1 MLKSANEADQAI
13 WTPFRRILTVQMSRK
28 KIRDRLFL
36 PHLSLSFYLT
46 HSLSLFQSLS
56 HKYTNSNSFS
66 LSPSLS
72 FLPYS
77 VHVLEKTKKGHT
89 SNFCKKAESIGL
101 ANPGKGISCDHRP
114 SNPIRPTDRCR
125 FLKPFLQNRIIIL
138 PLLVQAFSKMILTL
152 AYKIKSV
159 TGRMWSPGG

>member
-1 MLKSANEADQAI
+1 MNSISKNLNSAN
-13 WTPFRRILTVQMSRK
+13 VQKEDTRSF
-28 KIRDRLFL
+28 ISSTS
-36 PHLSLSFYLT
+36 LSLSFYLT
-46 HSLSLFQSLS
+46 HSLSLSLFQSLS

-159 TGRMWSPGG
+159 TGRM